1 MNETGSGVVQRDVRD
16 PAVAVRIEDICLAQA
31 EQLLVQG
38 AGENGIALRARVGFG
53 LVEMNA
59 VEAEFGVGAPA
70 FDIRNSGCL
79 S

>member
-16 PAVAVRIEDICLAQA
+16 PAVAVRIEDICLAQPVR
-31 EQLLVQG
+31 LVQG

-53 LVEMNA
+53 LVEINA

-70 FDIRNSGCL
+70 FDIRNSGC
-79 S
+79 SS

>member
-16 PAVAVRIEDICLAQA
+16 LAVAVRIEDICLAQPVR
-31 EQLLVQG
+31 LVQG

-53 LVEMNA
+53 LVEINA

-70 FDIRNSGCL
+70 FDVRNSGCL

>member
-31 EQLLVQG
+31 VRLVQG
-38 AGENGIALRARVGFG
+38 AGENNIAPRARVGFG

>member
-31 EQLLVQG
+31 VRLVQS

-53 LVEMNA
+53 LVEINA

>member
-16 PAVAVRIEDICLAQA
+16 PAVAVRIEDIGLAQA
-31 EQLLVQG
+31 VRLVQG

-53 LVEMNA
+53 LVEINA
-59 VEAEFGVGAPA
+59 TEAEFGVGAPA

>member
-16 PAVAVRIEDICLAQA
+16 PAVAVRIEDIGLAQA
-31 EQLLVQG
+31 VRLVQG

-53 LVEMNA
+53 LVEINA
-59 VEAEFGVGAPA
+59 AEAEFGVGAPA

>member
-31 EQLLVQG
+31 VRLVQG
-38 AGENGIALRARVGFG
+38 AGENGIALRARAGFG
-53 LVEMNA
+53 LVEINA

-70 FDIRNSGCL
+70 FDIRNSGC
-79 S
+79 SS